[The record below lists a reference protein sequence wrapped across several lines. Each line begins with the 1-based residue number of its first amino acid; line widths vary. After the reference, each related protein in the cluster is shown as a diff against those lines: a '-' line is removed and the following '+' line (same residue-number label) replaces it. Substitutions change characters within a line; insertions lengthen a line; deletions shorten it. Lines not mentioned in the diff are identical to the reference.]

1 LLISPFIK
9 KYVIVGTMH
18 NVTSNPC
25 ADDWLV
31 RNLPTLEVL
40 ISLTGHNADS
50 IPIKFKDI
58 AFIDQTPPI
67 TIAIR

>member
-1 LLISPFIK
+1 
-9 KYVIVGTMH
+9 MH

-25 ADDWLV
+25 ANDWLV
-31 RNLPTLEVL
+31 RNLPTLEAL

-50 IPIKFKDI
+50 IPIKFKDV

-67 TIAIR
+67 TIVIR